1 MVSADEGRD
10 VLTCWFLEKLSVNFY
25 AGSVWRWKEALG
37 GRRSQSYPQGIPRS
51 CGLAARDRTHDIQ
64 HSPRR
69 TRVLDAMTRGDE
81 DWRGVGNQGC
91 GTFAWQALRRESSG
105 FRPHRGR
112 AEPSDMNRT
121 GVLTV
126 TEREASPQRV
136 NPFERFVAMRDAT
149 ACRGRACFSH
159 DCLVTIVR
167 APD

>member
-1 MVSADEGRD
+1 MVSARERESPVRTPHDEGRD

-25 AGSVWRWKEALG
+25 AGSMWRRKKALG

-69 TRVLDAMTRGDE
+69 TMVSDAMTRGDE

-91 GTFAWQALRRESSG
+91 GTFAWQALTREFSG
-105 FRPHRGR
+105 FRPHRAQ

-126 TEREASPQRV
+126 TEREASPKRV
-136 NPFERFVAMRDAT
+136 NPSPQRETPQPVGD
-149 ACRGRACFSH
+149 GRVSP
-159 DCLVTIVR
+159 TI
-167 APD
+167 AW